1 MYAAAAYVT
10 ELDGVNK
17 LPKTKKEPWWK
28 RRLEEK
34 LMELSQDFDFV
45 NNLLEKSNIK
55 EKHKDRLERRYNIRR
70 KRLNIVREE
79 IKQRIKAVGVKMK
92 RLNSR
97 INQYQ
102 QNRMFVNNQGRFFQ
116 RLNNEEENHQYEI
129 PNSVEAQTFCRGIW
143 SERKEDHQI
152 AEWLKDVKKELERDE
167 GQDKINIT
175 KDKMLRV
182 M

>member
-1 MYAAAAYVT
+1 MKCTVNKVNCVLKKIDIRNLTELNNTMYAAAAYVT
-10 ELDGVNK
+10 ELVGANK

-34 LMELSQDFDFV
+34 LMELSQDLDFV

-55 EKHKDRLERRYNIRR
+55 KKHKDRLERRYNIRR

-79 IKQRIKAVGVKMK
+79 MEQRIKTVGVKIK

-129 PNSVEAQTFCRGIW
+129 SNSVEAQTFCRGTW
-143 SERKEDHQI
+143 SERKEDH
-152 AEWLKDVKKELERDE
+152 
-167 GQDKINIT
+167 
-175 KDKMLRV
+175 
-182 M
+182 